1 MEGLNEQEVQAV
13 VKYWQDR
20 AVDMEN
26 KFVAAQVENARL
38 QAAVQALKEQVPT
51 DSADDEG

>member
-1 MEGLNEQEVQAV
+1 MEGLNENEVQAV
-13 VKYWQDR
+13 LKYWQDR